1 MRSRCFKETLRMRKQ
16 FLKKMGDHKLVNLIN
31 ILKNMPSAVLA
42 YSGGVD
48 STFLLKVLDMSGVRT
63 LAVTTVSEITPR
75 NDLLMAKKI
84 TAELAIEHRVVETG
98 EVWAEEFLRNTPE
111 RCFFCKDELFKRLN
125 SIALSGGYKFLLD
138 GNNADDTLDYRPGMR
153 AAVKYGVR
161 SPLAEAG
168 FSKGEIRGLSRQLG
182 LSTWDKPSSPCLVS
196 RVPYGQRITKDAL
209 KRIEEAEE
217 FLRGLGFHEVRVRD
231 HNTVARIEVRE
242 EEIGLLL
249 KPEWRRLIS
258 EKLKFLGFRF
268 VSLDLDGYRM
278 GSLNRM
284 LGERHLL
291 EEKYD

>member
-1 MRSRCFKETLRMRKQ
+1 
-16 FLKKMGDHKLVNLIN
+16 MGDHKLVNLID
-31 ILKNMPSAVLA
+31 ILRTMSSAVLA

-48 STFLLKVLDMSGVRT
+48 STFLLKVLDMAGVRT
-63 LAVTTVSEITPR
+63 LAVTTVSEITPS

-125 SIALSGGYKFLLD
+125 SIASSGGYKFLLD

-153 AAVKYGVR
+153 AAVKHDVR

-168 FSKGEIRGLSRQLG
+168 LSKAEIRGLSRQLG
-182 LSTWDKPSSPCLVS
+182 LSTWDRPSSPCLAT
-196 RVPYGQRITKDAL
+196 RVPYGQRITRDAL

-217 FLRGLGFHEVRVRD
+217 FLRVLGFHEVRVRD
-231 HNTVARIEVRE
+231 HDTVARIEVRE
-242 EEIGLLL
+242 GEIGLLL
-249 KPEWRRLIS
+249 KPERRRLIS

-268 VSLDLDGYRM
+268 ISLDLDGYRM

>member
-1 MRSRCFKETLRMRKQ
+1 
-16 FLKKMGDHKLVNLIN
+16 MGDHKLVNLID
-31 ILKNMPSAVLA
+31 ILRTMSSAVLA

-63 LAVTTVSEITPR
+63 LAVTTLSEITPR

-125 SIALSGGYKFLLD
+125 SIASSGGYKFLLD

-153 AAVKYGVR
+153 AAVKHDVR

-168 FSKGEIRGLSRQLG
+168 LSKAEIRGLSRQLG
-182 LSTWDKPSSPCLVS
+182 LSTWDRPSSPCLAT
-196 RVPYGQRITKDAL
+196 RVPYGQRITRDAL

-217 FLRGLGFHEVRVRD
+217 FLRVLGFHEVRVRD
-231 HNTVARIEVRE
+231 HDTVARIEVRE
-242 EEIGLLL
+242 GEIGLLL
-249 KPEWRRLIS
+249 KPERRRLIS

-268 VSLDLDGYRM
+268 ISLDLDGYRM

-284 LGERHLL
+284 LGERRLL

>member
-1 MRSRCFKETLRMRKQ
+1 
-16 FLKKMGDHKLVNLIN
+16 MGDHKLVNLID
-31 ILKNMPSAVLA
+31 ILRTMSSAVLA

-48 STFLLKVLDMSGVRT
+48 STFLLKVLDMAGVRT
-63 LAVTTVSEITPR
+63 LAVTTVSEITPS

-125 SIALSGGYKFLLD
+125 SIASSGGYNFLLA

-182 LSTWDKPSSPCLVS
+182 LSTWDKPSSPCLAS
-196 RVPYGQRITKDAL
+196 RVPYGQRITRDAL
-209 KRIEEAEE
+209 ERIEEAEE
-217 FLRGLGFHEVRVRD
+217 FLKVLGFHEVRVRD
-231 HNTVARIEVRE
+231 HDTVARIEVRE
-242 EEIGLLL
+242 EEIGLFL
-249 KPEWRRLIS
+249 KPEWRSLIS

-268 VSLDLDGYRM
+268 VSLDLDGYIM

-284 LGERHLL
+284 LRERHLL

>member
-1 MRSRCFKETLRMRKQ
+1 
-16 FLKKMGDHKLVNLIN
+16 MGDHKLVNLID
-31 ILKNMPSAVLA
+31 ILRTMSSAVLA

-63 LAVTTVSEITPR
+63 LAVTTVSEITPS

-125 SIALSGGYKFLLD
+125 SIASSGGYKFLLD

-153 AAVKYGVR
+153 AAVKHDVR

-168 FSKGEIRGLSRQLG
+168 LSKAEIRGLSRQLG
-182 LSTWDKPSSPCLVS
+182 LSTWDKPSSPCLAT
-196 RVPYGQRITKDAL
+196 RVPYGQRITRDAL

-231 HNTVARIEVRE
+231 HDTVARIEVRE
-242 EEIGLLL
+242 GEIGLLL
-249 KPEWRRLIS
+249 KPERRRLIS

-268 VSLDLDGYRM
+268 ISLDLDGYRM